1 MELKKWSKMTQRNK
15 YLKYTLFF
23 RIFFVIS
30 LIYSIFQNNLNTV
43 VPSFIS
49 LFICFLSERNLEFLG
64 KIKVLNVIIISICVS
79 LSLLIL
85 SDFLTFSFW
94 WWDLMLH
101 TLFGFMLG
109 FLGYIILI
117 LVNSNINQ
125 YILVIA
131 FMIMFST
138 FAGVVWES
146 YAYISDVIVGSTAI
160 RTVEDTVTDLIADA
174 IGGTAASLLNILLVK
189 NYN

>member
-23 RIFFVIS
+23 RMFFVVS
-30 LIYSIFQNNLNTV
+30 LIYSIFQDNLNTV

-49 LFICFLSERNLEFLG
+49 LFICFLSERNLDFLR
-64 KIKVLNVIIISICVS
+64 KIKILNVIIASICVA
-79 LSLLIL
+79 LSLLML

-101 TLFGFMLG
+101 ALFGFMLG

-117 LVNSNINQ
+117 LINNNINQ
-125 YILVIA
+125 FILVMA

-174 IGGTAASLLNILLVK
+174 AGGTVASLLNILLIK